1 VAFECFY
8 AQKKGDNFEKEKKAK
23 VLTNSDEKTAFKREV
38 WISSFCSLNPSG
50 LCYLDR
56 NVGLVA
62 P

>member
-1 VAFECFY
+1 MAFECFY
-8 AQKKGDNFEKEKKAK
+8 AQKKGDNFEKEEKAK

-38 WISSFCSLNPSG
+38 WISNFCSLNPSG

-56 NVGLVA
+56 NVGLA